1 MAAMPLGKRS
11 FTFVMAAA
19 LLAPRAFAQAAAK
32 SSPAVWPRTAS
43 VPGGVARVQLGAS
56 ATAPQAWLGDQ
67 RVLVLREGGGWVA
80 LVGIA
85 LAATA
90 GKRLALTVQQPG
102 GVRETRTIKVGAKSY
117 AAQQLKVPR
126 DKVDLSE
133 EDLARHERE
142 RAHLARELKTF
153 TESEQPS
160 LAMLQPTPGQRSSS
174 FGLRRYFNGQPRAP
188 HNGMDI
194 AAPLGTP
201 VVAASAGRVLDAG
214 DYFFPGRTVLLD
226 HGLGVLSLYA
236 HLSAID
242 VPVQQTVAAG
252 TPIGKVGATGRVT
265 GPHLHF
271 SVYLNATAVDPAL
284 FLEPDAAAR

>member
-1 MAAMPLGKRS
+1 MNPLRRRLLAATS
-11 FTFVMAAA
+11 A
-19 LLAPRAFAQAAAK
+19 LFAPRAFAQMTAKAAPDA
-32 SSPAVWPRTAS
+32 WPRTAS
-43 VPGGVARVQLGAS
+43 VPGGVARVPLGAGQ
-56 ATAPQAWLGDQ
+56 APPQAWLGDQ
-67 RVLVLREGGGWVA
+67 RVLVLREGAGWVA

-85 LAATA
+85 LALTA
-90 GKRLALTVQQPG
+90 GNRLTLTVQQPG
-102 GVRETRTIKVGAKSY
+102 GARETRTIKVGAKSY
-117 AAQQLKVPR
+117 AEQRLKVPR
-126 DKVDLSE
+126 DKVDLSK

-142 RAHLARELKTF
+142 RAHLARVLATF
-153 TESEQPS
+153 TESAPPS
-160 LAMLQPTPGQRSSS
+160 LAMLQPAPGRRSSS

-214 DYFFPGRTVLLD
+214 DYFFPGRTVILD

-236 HLSAID
+236 HLSEID
-242 VPVQQTVAAG
+242 VPVHQSVAAG
-252 TPIGKVGATGRVT
+252 AAIGKLGATGRVT

-284 FLEPDAAAR
+284 FLAPEVAELK

>member
-1 MAAMPLGKRS
+1 VNPDRRKLL
-11 FTFVMAAA
+11 A
-19 LLAPRAFAQAAAK
+19 LAIAFAAPRAIAQK
-32 SSPAVWPRTAS
+32 PSKTSTTSWPRTAS
-43 VPGGVARVQLGAS
+43 VPGGVARVPLGAGE
-56 ATAPQAWLGDQ
+56 AAPQAWLGGQ
-67 RVLVLREGGGWVA
+67 RVLVMRERAGWVA

-85 LAATA
+85 LAEKIGSVLT
-90 GKRLALTVQQPG
+90 LTVQVPG
-102 GVRETRTIKVGAKSY
+102 DVRTTRTIKVGAKSY
-117 AAQQLKVPR
+117 ASQRLKVPP
-126 DKVDLSE
+126 DKVELSK

-142 RAHLARELKTF
+142 RAHLAQVLATF
-153 TESEQPS
+153 TEPAQPS
-160 LAMLQPTPGQRSSS
+160 LAMLQPTPGTRSSS

-214 DYFFPGRTVLLD
+214 DYFFPGRMVILD
-226 HGLGVLSLYA
+226 HGLGMLSLYA
-236 HLSAID
+236 HLSEID
-242 VPVQQTVAAG
+242 VPVQQVVAAR

-284 FLEPDAAAR
+284 FLEA